1 MKTYR
6 LLIFAG
12 LALLLAA
19 VVIFLWHAAPLISSR
34 LYTRSIPTAPVLS
47 TSAAGAA
54 PDVPVDAG
62 MIALLPFESTGIVP
76 ETETATPIPEATP
89 MPTSTATQLP
99 TPTSNPAR
107 TATPTPTPFIGSIPT
122 SLKISSLNLEAPVVP
137 IGLKSVI
144 VNGTSAMMWDVPNFR
159 AAGWHETSA
168 RLGVPGNTVL
178 NGHNTANGEVF
189 RDLYRVTEGALV
201 LVTSQEGEEF
211 AFRVKEK
218 YILPEARQPLQ
229 VRLQN
234 ARYVQETADER
245 LTMVTCHPYGS
256 LANRL
261 IVIAFPVS
269 SNSKQVE

>member
-1 MKTYR
+1 MKPYR
-6 LLIFAG
+6 LLIYTG
-12 LALLLAA
+12 VVLLLAA
-19 VVIFLWHAAPLISSR
+19 VMIFLWNAAPLISSR

-47 TSAAGAA
+47 TSVVGVA
-54 PDVPVDAG
+54 PGGTGDART
-62 MIALLPFESTGIVP
+62 IALLPFESTEIPPQG
-76 ETETATPIPEATP
+76 EMATPIPEATP
-89 MPTSTATQLP
+89 TPTVAMTHSP
-99 TPTSNPAR
+99 TPKSDPAR
-107 TATPTPTPFIGSIPT
+107 TATPTPTPFTGFVPA
-122 SLKISSLNLEAPVVP
+122 SLKMPSFDLDAPIVP
-137 IGLKSVI
+137 IGIKSVT
-144 VNGTSAMMWDVPNFR
+144 VNGIAALMWDVPNFR

-189 RDLYRVTEGALV
+189 RDLYKVLEGALV

-218 YILPEARQPLQ
+218 YILPEAGQPLE

-234 ARYVQETADER
+234 ARYVQATADER

-269 SNSKQVE
+269 SNLKQVE